1 MSDLVHNTCTF
12 LVTATVNMSKK
23 HGCVFCDIA
32 HGETNTEI
40 IYKVKQNLLHLT
52 LNEPAAML
60 ILISVHGEMSC
71 LCVQDDKFVAFRDI
85 KPAAKHH
92 YLICPVEHIKDP
104 KHLQRCSLE
113 MRKFTHKHNVTCHV
127 TSPRLEIVHP
137 V

>member
-12 LVTATVNMSKK
+12 LVTATINMSKK

-60 ILISVHGEMSC
+60 ILISVDG
-71 LCVQDDKFVAFRDI
+71 K
-85 KPAAKHH
+85 
-92 YLICPVEHIKDP
+92 CPVYMFRMTNLWHFE
-104 KHLQRCSLE
+104 
-113 MRKFTHKHNVTCHV
+113 T
-127 TSPRLEIVHP
+127 
-137 V
+137 